1 MIGMLTADKAA
12 KRREY
17 FRDKQRKVPRAERAR
32 CAISSWQN
40 TEVDPERTLSWSS
53 IASVFRAEVHR
64 SNTEQE
70 SLVQETNERAA
81 LALAMQRF
89 VALNLQSSPERP
101 MRNWSCATLL
111 EQPQARKL
119 GKEWLT
125 QQLYHNLETSFQMFS
140 CCGPEEEIYGL
151 DVDVSSEGFTCV
163 EMMQQIWRGTKDSCW
178 HFFQNH
184 YVDLLF
190 LDPSSV
196 SVECTENTKL
206 YRKVTDDGNFFNIFQ
221 GNFVEANRLVV
232 VLRQIENDEAFNSER
247 YRQHHSMTWIDV
259 RPLSE
264 THVVIRAIIQYSQF
278 YRKGQG
284 FVSLDEQAKIWKID
298 LTGVSEKRK
307 RDYLRKRRFCKI
319 MRLKFNAKIMLTRAV
334 ADRSN
339 TVHKITQAVQDAQ
352 MTRPKPSP
360 WTPVIRYKLTFELST
375 RKAL

>member
-1 MIGMLTADKAA
+1 
-12 KRREY
+12 
-17 FRDKQRKVPRAERAR
+17 
-32 CAISSWQN
+32 
-40 TEVDPERTLSWSS
+40 
-53 IASVFRAEVHR
+53 
-64 SNTEQE
+64 
-70 SLVQETNERAA
+70 
-81 LALAMQRF
+81 
-89 VALNLQSSPERP
+89 

-375 RKAL
+375 RKALTLLDLTGMPKLVKQIEISTFETA